1 MRATDLIWLVEPK
14 VFADG
19 YLERMRTAVRG
30 AGFQLRIW
38 EEAWDDD
45 PPVFS
50 GPVVFHGSLGNAA
63 RLAGWLAGSFCDAPA
78 FHCSAW
84 YPRAA
89 QWLLHEPTRIVP
101 AEELVADPRSVF
113 ASIGAGDQ
121 AFVRPDSP
129 LKPFSGRV
137 LRVDG
142 VTLQALD
149 HGFYYDD
156 ARLPVVVAPVRT
168 VGREWR
174 FVVVD
179 GQVVAGSGYIAEGRV
194 ATAESPDGRA
204 WAFAGGIAAVL
215 EGPQPVYV
223 LDVCEVDG
231 ALYLLELNPFS
242 GADLYACDLDAV
254 VPAVSAVVLRSAG
267 S

>member
-1 MRATDLIWLVEPK
+1 MPATELLWLLEPA
-14 VFADG
+14 VFGDT
-19 YLERMRTAVRG
+19 YLDRMGAAVRA
-30 AGFQLRIW
+30 AGFDFQVW
-38 EEAWDDD
+38 QAAWDDD

-63 RLAGWLAGSFCDAPA
+63 RLAGWLSASFCDAAA
-78 FHCSAW
+78 FHSSAW
-84 YPRAA
+84 YPRAKP
-89 QWLLHEPTRIVP
+89 WLLHDPYRILP
-101 AEELVADPRSVF
+101 ASELVADPQAAF
-113 ASIGAGDQ
+113 ASVGAGAK

-137 LRVDG
+137 LPVDG

-156 ARLPVVVAPVRT
+156 AELPVVVAPVRA
-168 VGREWR
+168 VGQEWR

-179 GQVVAGSGYIAEGRV
+179 RQVVAGSGYLAEGRV
-194 ATAESPDGRA
+194 AVAETPEGVA

-215 EGPQPVYV
+215 EPPELVYV

-231 ALYLLELNPFS
+231 ELFLLELNPFS

-254 VPAVSAVVLRSAG
+254 VTHVSAAVLRSPG
-267 S
+267 I